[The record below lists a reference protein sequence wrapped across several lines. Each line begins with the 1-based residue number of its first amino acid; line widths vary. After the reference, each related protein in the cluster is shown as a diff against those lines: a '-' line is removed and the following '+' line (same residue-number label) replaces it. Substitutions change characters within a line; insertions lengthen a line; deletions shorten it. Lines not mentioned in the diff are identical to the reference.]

1 MNTCPYC
8 GVATQPGDNFCRN
21 CGNRLHPTT
30 PSASQSGRLIV
41 CETDGTE
48 LLAYRL
54 EKLKVSIG
62 RAASSDLILTKDKL
76 ASLRHA
82 TLSYEDG
89 RYVLYDEC
97 SANGTFV
104 NGQEIGEMIPR
115 ALQDGDHVAI
125 GEQEFIFRQSE

>member
-1 MNTCPYC
+1 MNACPYC
-8 GVATQPGDNFCRN
+8 GAVTQREDNFCRN
-21 CGNRLHPTT
+21 CGNRLLDAT
-30 PSASQSGRLIV
+30 PSASQSARLIV
-41 CETDGTE
+41 CGEDGKD
-48 LLAYRL
+48 LLEYQL

-62 RAASSDLILTKDKL
+62 RAASCDLILTKDKL

-104 NGQEIGEMIPR
+104 NGEQIGEAIPYV
-115 ALQDGDHVAI
+115 LQDGNHIGI
-125 GEQEFIFRQSE
+125 GEHEFIFRLSQ